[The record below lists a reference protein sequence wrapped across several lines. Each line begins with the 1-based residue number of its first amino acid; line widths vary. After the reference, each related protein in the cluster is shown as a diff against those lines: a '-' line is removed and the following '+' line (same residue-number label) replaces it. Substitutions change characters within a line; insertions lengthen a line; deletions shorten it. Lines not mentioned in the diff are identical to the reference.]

1 MFKIGYWRSVAAVL
15 CLFGVS
21 YQVLA
26 DSLDEQRQRYQQV
39 KSAWD
44 NNQMDV
50 VSQLMPTLRDYP
62 LYPYLEYRALT
73 QDLSTVST
81 VQVRQFMT
89 SHPTLPAVR
98 TLNNSFINELA
109 RRQDWSG
116 LLAFS
121 PQPPKPVASL
131 CNYLYAKVMTGQV
144 QGVWEQTQEIWLTGR
159 SLPPTCDKLF
169 SAWQQQG
176 GLTSMMVLERMR
188 LAMDAGSAGLVN
200 HLARQ
205 LPADYKTIT
214 DALLKLQSNTKSIER
229 FARSV
234 GPTDFTRRA
243 VLSTFSR
250 IARQDPNEALALL
263 PQLVRLQKMRPQE
276 RQSMEDDVA
285 WRLMSSDATDEQ
297 ARWRDAVILRSAS
310 APLLERRVRM
320 ALGQGDRVGLAQ
332 WMARLPAEVQQKDE
346 WRYWRAVLLLEQGQK
361 QEGENQLRELMKT
374 RGFYP
379 MAAAQKLNVN
389 YPLTIMIAAKPER
402 SIGQSPEVARV
413 RELMFWGLESLARS
427 EWAGL
432 VASRERPQ
440 QEALARFA
448 LEQRW
453 YDLSVQA
460 TIVAKLWDNLE
471 ERFPLAWSDD
481 FRQAIQGKGISQSYA
496 MAIARQESAWNPQAR
511 SAVGAAGLMQL
522 MPATAQ
528 HTAEM
533 FNIASYSNSSQLLD
547 PQMNIQLGT
556 SYLEYVYQS
565 FGQNRILASAAYNAG
580 PSRVNNWLKDTN
592 GRIDAIAFV
601 ESIPFSE
608 TRGYVKNVLAYDV
621 FYRSLMQQRQTA
633 LLMDNEWQRRY

>member
-1 MFKIGYWRSVAAVL
+1 MAAVL
-15 CLFGVS
+15 CLVGVS

-131 CNYLYAKVMTGQV
+131 CNYLYAKVMTGQA

-214 DALLKLQSNTKSIER
+214 DALLRLQSNTKSIER

-263 PQLVRLQKMRPQE
+263 PQLVRLQKN
-276 RQSMEDDVA
+276 
-285 WRLMSSDATDEQ
+285 
-297 ARWRDAVILRSAS
+297 AS
-310 APLLERRVRM
+310 A
-320 ALGQGDRVGLAQ
+320 G
-332 WMARLPAEVQQKDE
+332 
-346 WRYWRAVLLLEQGQK
+346 
-361 QEGENQLRELMKT
+361 T
-374 RGFYP
+374 
-379 MAAAQKLNVN
+379 
-389 YPLTIMIAAKPER
+389 PE
-402 SIGQSPEVARV
+402 
-413 RELMFWGLESLARS
+413 
-427 EWAGL
+427 
-432 VASRERPQ
+432 
-440 QEALARFA
+440 
-448 LEQRW
+448 
-453 YDLSVQA
+453 
-460 TIVAKLWDNLE
+460 
-471 ERFPLAWSDD
+471 
-481 FRQAIQGKGISQSYA
+481 
-496 MAIARQESAWNPQAR
+496 
-511 SAVGAAGLMQL
+511 
-522 MPATAQ
+522 
-528 HTAEM
+528 H
-533 FNIASYSNSSQLLD
+533 
-547 PQMNIQLGT
+547 
-556 SYLEYVYQS
+556 
-565 FGQNRILASAAYNAG
+565 
-580 PSRVNNWLKDTN
+580 
-592 GRIDAIAFV
+592 GR
-601 ESIPFSE
+601 
-608 TRGYVKNVLAYDV
+608 
-621 FYRSLMQQRQTA
+621 
-633 LLMDNEWQRRY
+633 